1 MAAPPHVIL
10 SSNCLTHG
18 FRIGESAFASVCD
31 MLRGGSTRLIR
42 ATKIATALV
51 LLSACAGSGVTTP
64 RSDAATSQP
73 IEIQWLGHAAF
84 RIESSG
90 GTTFLIDPFISKN
103 PATPA
108 ELKDLSAYKPDFI
121 LVTHSHGDHL
131 GDAIELARLHR
142 APIVSVSMPEL
153 FRKEELPES
162 LMQTV
167 NVGGSVRLGDA
178 IVHVVP
184 AMHGSEPSGRPV
196 GFVIEFADGRSV
208 YHQGDTWIFGDM
220 ALIEELYH
228 PTIILMNAGGR
239 AYNQSAEV
247 GLMGVNRWFKPRF
260 IIPMHYASMP
270 AMSTEAEVRS
280 AIGHDPR
287 VRFMKPGEVT
297 RF

>member
-1 MAAPPHVIL
+1 MARMPKALPL
-10 SSNCLTHG
+10 ALLLLTV
-18 FRIGESAFASVCD
+18 SC
-31 MLRGGSTRLIR
+31 
-42 ATKIATALV
+42 ATA
-51 LLSACAGSGVTTP
+51 P
-64 RSDAATSQP
+64 AARTEAP

-84 RIESSG
+84 RVTSSG
-90 GTTFLIDPFISKN
+90 GTTFLIDPFLTEN

-108 ELKDLSAYKPDFI
+108 ELKDLSAHRANFI

-131 GDAIELARLHR
+131 GDAIALSKQNQ
-142 APIVSVSMPEL
+142 APVVAVNMPAIYQ
-153 FRKEELPES
+153 RDNLPES
-162 LMQTV
+162 LIQTV
-167 NVGGSVRLGDA
+167 NVGGTVRLGDT

-196 GFVIEFADGRSV
+196 GFVIEFADGRSL

-228 PTIILMNAGGR
+228 PTIILMNAGGK
-239 AYNQSAEV
+239 AYGQSPEV
-247 GLMGVNRWFKPRF
+247 GLMGINRWFHPRV

-270 AMSTEAEVRS
+270 TMSTEAEVRA

-287 VRFMKPGEVT
+287 VRFMKPGESA